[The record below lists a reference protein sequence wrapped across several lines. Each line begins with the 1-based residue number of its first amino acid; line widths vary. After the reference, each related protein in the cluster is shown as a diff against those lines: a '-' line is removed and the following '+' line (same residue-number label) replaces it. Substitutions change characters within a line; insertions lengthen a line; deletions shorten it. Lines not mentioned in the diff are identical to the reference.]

1 MGRSKII
8 FGNQV
13 LQDLTMDTITPNV
26 LLNGYTAH
34 GSDGEAITGNC
45 TFTVD
50 ASNATAS
57 ADEILAGQTA
67 GVGNVMIEG
76 QMPNRGAVS
85 GYISDVNVP
94 YSVQR
99 GFHDGSG
106 TVGIDSTEAAK
117 LVPESIKLG
126 INILGVEG
134 NYAGEPANVCAVNV
148 TPYTTNQTIL
158 PPPGYDYISQVNVA
172 PIYYSES
179 PAAQGGGN
187 VVTIGMVAPTS

>member
-1 MGRSKII
+1 MGRAKII
-8 FGNQV
+8 LGNQV

-34 GSDGEAITGNC
+34 GADGEAIVGNC
-45 TFTVD
+45 NFTVD

-57 ADEILAGQTA
+57 ASEILAGQTA
-67 GVGNVMIEG
+67 GIGNVIIEG
-76 QMPNRGAVS
+76 QMPNRGAVQ

-94 YSVQR
+94 YSVQM
-99 GFHDGSG
+99 GYHDGTG
-106 TVGIDSTEAAK
+106 TVGIDPTEAAK
-117 LVPESIKLG
+117 IIPESIKAG
-126 INILGVEG
+126 IEILGVNG
-134 NYAGEPANVCAVNV
+134 NYSGESVNVTSLEV
-148 TPYTTNQTIL
+148 TPYTTSQTIL

-187 VVTIGMVAPTS
+187 VVTIGTVAPV

>member
-1 MGRSKII
+1 MGRAKII

-57 ADEILAGQTA
+57 ADEILDGQTA
-67 GVGNVMIEG
+67 GVGNVIIEG
-76 QMPNRGAVS
+76 QMPNRGAVE
-85 GYISDVNVP
+85 GYISNVNIP

-134 NYAGEPANVCAVNV
+134 NYSGESANVCAVDV

-158 PPPGYDYISQVNVA
+158 PPSGYDYISQVNVA

-187 VVTIGMVAPTS
+187 VVTIGTVAPA

>member
-1 MGRSKII
+1 MGRAKII
-8 FGNQV
+8 LGNQV
-13 LQDLTMDTITPNV
+13 LQDLTMDNIRPNV
-26 LLNGYTAH
+26 VLNGYTAH
-34 GSDGEAITGNC
+34 GADGEPLVGNC

-67 GVGNVMIEG
+67 GIGNVIIEG
-76 QMPNRGAVS
+76 QMPNRGAVQ
-85 GYISDVNVP
+85 GYISNVNIP

-106 TVGIDSTEAAK
+106 TVGIDPIEAAK
-117 LVPESIKLG
+117 ITPESIKLG
-126 INILGVEG
+126 INILGTEG
-134 NYAGEPANVCAVNV
+134 NYAGEPANVCAVDV

-158 PPPGYDYISQVNVA
+158 PPSGYDYISQVNVA

-187 VVTIGMVAPTS
+187 VVTIGTVAPA

>member
-1 MGRSKII
+1 MGRAKII

-45 TFTVD
+45 MFTVD

-57 ADEILAGQTA
+57 ANEILAGQTA

-76 QMPNRGAVS
+76 QMPNRGAVQ
-85 GYISDVNVP
+85 GYISNVNVP
-94 YSVQR
+94 YSVQM
-99 GFHDGSG
+99 GFHDGTG
-106 TVGIDSTEAAK
+106 TVAIDSTEAAK

-134 NYAGEPANVCAVNV
+134 NYAGEPANVCAVDV

-158 PPPGYDYISQVNVA
+158 PPAGYDYISQVNVGA
-172 PIYYSES
+172 IYYSES
-179 PAAQGGGN
+179 PAAQGGGT
-187 VVTIGMVAPTS
+187 VVTIGQVAPTP